1 MKVKYDKIT
10 NQNSRWR
17 LRRCHFPTH
26 RAVCVLLFMLYP
38 STKTFE
44 LVFKVLRVIFYFPRE
59 RTLRWHPLAAIF
71 KQSSMYMFTI
81 INDIHPRIICSK
93 SVASKCLEI
102 DHLNR
107 KYDLLTYLFDTV
119 IHEQPMGGKKRC
131 FSWNYFV
138 YCQLAK
144 QGR

>member
-1 MKVKYDKIT
+1 
-10 NQNSRWR
+10 
-17 LRRCHFPTH
+17 
-26 RAVCVLLFMLYP
+26 
-38 STKTFE
+38 
-44 LVFKVLRVIFYFPRE
+44 
-59 RTLRWHPLAAIF
+59 
-71 KQSSMYMFTI
+71 MFTI